1 MPLKIYRLRLLLA
14 ATAVVLTMVVAGMYF
29 YARWRAANFLSAI
42 PGRIGI
48 EIKQTANGFQL
59 SKSDGK
65 RTLFTIQASNVK
77 EFKLNGNAELHN
89 VSIILYGRDSSRFD
103 QIYGDDFAYNEKT
116 GDVTAKGDVQIDLV
130 SNPAGLASPD
140 QSTPKELKNP
150 IHLKTRDLVFNKN
163 TGNAATDARV
173 EFRTPQATGWAV
185 GVTYAGKSNMLT
197 LASQVHVVL
206 NGPDAEVIEAEHGVI
221 TSDPHEITLDR
232 PHLVRDDGTMKADR
246 AVFYLGKENQVE
258 RVLATGNVTTVTR
271 AQDAKRS
278 NSAAGSS
285 ALPSE
290 PVTGNLEGNSN
301 QIAQPSEIR
310 SRSDQA
316 EFLLAGAQNL
326 LRTATMTGN
335 VHVEQSGAQPM
346 QGDAGRVVMDF
357 AGRNELQKV
366 HALDGVRLTQKA
378 DSTKP
383 ANKPEGKGPGNG
395 PQDFE
400 LTAPVIDFFMAQ
412 GHVLRRAVTSGA
424 AQITIAQAVAT
435 IPAATQIASAPAA
448 AGRAVPSQPHSGQAS
463 GAQVSTPQTTV
474 VTAGKFLAQFA
485 TSDGRT
491 RLASLH
497 GAPNARIVNSTPG
510 QPDRV
515 STSDSVDATLLPLG
529 GIDSITQLGNVAYN
543 DGQPLNKRMQAWS
556 NSAHYTPADQMLLL
570 TGNPRVTNGGMAT
583 TAKTIRINRA
593 TGEALALG
601 DVKSTYNDLKEQP
614 DGALL
619 ASSSPIHVTANSMTA
634 HGNAGTALYAGNA
647 RLWQDANIIE
657 APTIQFERDRR
668 FVTAQGTPGQPVQ
681 TILVQAEKDH
691 AEKVQAE
698 KVQTQKAQPDH
709 APGENAT
716 AGSGK
721 PENSPAPKKIVGKGS
736 EKPSPLG
743 GSSPIS
749 ITAAKLTYADSER
762 KVHYEGG
769 VMAKGVEFTAA
780 AKTADAY
787 LLPRS
792 QTSSP
797 QSFGGPGQ
805 LDHMVAQGDI
815 LVQQP
820 KRRAEGQ
827 NLVYTAADDKFVLT
841 GGASNELPSI
851 FDAEQG
857 KITGVSLTFF
867 RRDDR
872 VLVDG
877 AASTPVVTQ
886 TRVAR

>member
-1 MPLKIYRLRLLLA
+1 MPLKIYRLRRLLA
-14 ATAVVLTMVVAGMYF
+14 ATAVMLTLVVAGMYF
-29 YARWRAANFLSAI
+29 YARMQARNVLKTI
-42 PGRIGI
+42 PEKIGI
-48 EIKQTANGFQL
+48 EISKTASGFQL

-163 TGNAATDARV
+163 SGNAATQARV
-173 EFRTPQATGWAV
+173 EFRTPQAKGWAV
-185 GVTYAGKSNMLT
+185 GVTYAGKSNTLT
-197 LASQVHVVL
+197 LSSQIHVVL
-206 NGPDAEVIEAEHGVI
+206 NGKNDEVIEAEHGII
-221 TSDPHEITLDR
+221 TNDPHQIVLDH
-232 PHLVRDDGTMKADR
+232 PHLTRDDGTLHADH
-246 AVFYLGKENQVE
+246 AVFYLGRENQVE

-271 AQDAKRS
+271 TQDAKRS
-278 NSAAGSS
+278 GSTAGNNSAAPNSS
-285 ALPSE
+285 SNPVEPQPPSE
-290 PVTGNLEGNSN
+290 M
-301 QIAQPSEIR
+301 R
-310 SRSDQA
+310 SRADQA
-316 EFLLAGAQNL
+316 EFLLTGNQNL
-326 LRTATMTGN
+326 LRTATMTGS

-357 AGRNELQKV
+357 AGQNQLQRV
-366 HALDGVRLTQKA
+366 HALDGVRMTQKA
-378 DSTKP
+378 VAENNAGNNAGNNPGYKTG
-383 ANKPEGKGPGNG
+383 NKPDGKGPATG

-400 LTAPVIDFFMAQ
+400 LTAPIIDFTIAE
-412 GHVLRRAVTSGA
+412 GHILKQAVTSGA
-424 AQITIAQAVAT
+424 AKITI
-435 IPAATQIASAPAA
+435 TQAA
-448 AGRAVPSQPHSGQAS
+448 AGSPATRQPQAPQPPGQPTPAQHSPA
-463 GAQVSTPQTTV
+463 PQTTV
-474 VTAGKFLAQFA
+474 VTASKFQAEFA
-485 TSDGRT
+485 LSDGRT
-491 RLASLH
+491 HLTSLH
-497 GAPNARIVNSTPG
+497 GAPNARIVSSTPG

-515 STSDSVDATLLPLG
+515 STSDSVDTAFLPLG
-529 GIDSITQLGNVAYN
+529 GIASITQQGNVAYT
-543 DGQPLNKRMQAWS
+543 DGQQPDKRMQAWA
-556 NSAHYTPADQMLLL
+556 NSAHYTPVDQMLVL
-570 TGNPRVTNGGMAT
+570 TGSPRVTNGGMAT
-583 TAKTIRINRA
+583 TSKSIRINRG
-593 TGEALALG
+593 TGEALAQG

-614 DGALL
+614 NGALL
-619 ASSSPIHVTANSMTA
+619 ASSSPIHVTAHNMTA
-634 HGNAGTALYAGNA
+634 HSNAGTALYSGNA

-657 APTIQFERDRR
+657 APTIQFDRERR
-668 FVTAQGTPGQPVQ
+668 FVTAQGTSDQPVQ
-681 TILVQAEKDH
+681 TILVQA
-691 AEKVQAE
+691 
-698 KVQTQKAQPDH
+698 QKAQAEQAQGNP
-709 APGENAT
+709 ARTQGVRSAEKIGGKT
-716 AGSGK
+716 SG
-721 PENSPAPKKIVGKGS
+721 AA
-736 EKPSPLG
+736 SPLG

-769 VMAKGVEFTAA
+769 VVAKGAEFTAT

-797 QSFGGPGQ
+797 QSVGGPGR
-805 LDHMVAQGDI
+805 LDHMVAQGDVVI
-815 LVQQP
+815 QQP
-820 KRRAEGQ
+820 KRRAQGQ

-841 GGASNELPSI
+841 GGASKELPSI

-872 VLVDG
+872 VLVEG
-877 AASTPVVTQ
+877 EASTPVVTQ